1 MGHVEIVEQ
10 QDATSGEWRPWEPPT
25 WLVALGLCLAL
36 VVGLVRA
43 SDVRDPRLGHRD
55 QPGPTPC
62 VPRTAPQPHDV
73 NYAWDWCP

>member
-36 VVGLVRA
+36 VVGFVRA
-43 SDVRDPRLGHRD
+43 ADVRDPRIGH
-55 QPGPTPC
+55 QALPTPC
-62 VPRTAPQPHDV
+62 VAHTAPGPNDV
-73 NYAWDWCP
+73 NYIWSWCP